1 MNDRLQQFASSFIE
15 STRDYIFVRPE
26 DNLLIMRPNRVH
38 HLNVTGT
45 VMLKALYDRQPLDV
59 EAIVA
64 ELAMRYGVPEER
76 IEEDMEKLLQSLSLL
91 LQDKAGCAPAVKT
104 TPFGSHERRYPVL
117 SEIAVTYR
125 CQNRC
130 FFCYASSPDRGFVVS
145 AQPNGRQVPEMTS
158 DEVKLVLDKIVNQ
171 ARVPTVSFTGGEPT
185 LRDDLPELIA
195 HAKGLGMRVNL
206 ISNGIRCGDAS
217 YVAALAEAGLDSA
230 QISLEAG
237 EAAVHDEVVAH
248 QGAFERTVQ
257 GVRNLRAADI
267 HTHTNTT
274 INQKNRQALP
284 ALIDFL
290 AEMGME
296 YLSMNMVIRTGG
308 AVGVPDINYESIGD
322 LALSLK
328 ARTEERGMRFVWY
341 SPVPYCLFNPA
352 QHGLG
357 SQSCSAADGLLS
369 IAPDGAVLPCS
380 SFEEGIGNLLTE
392 DFATLWNRR
401 TARYWR
407 DKEFLPPGCQECELA
422 HICCGA
428 CPLYWDEQGTFAEI
442 APHMTKTSVWD
453 RLTWN
458 LKRRYLG
465 KVKGVGM

>member
-1 MNDRLQQFASSFIE
+1 MSDRLQQFASSFIE

-26 DNLLIMRPNRVH
+26 DNLLILRPNRVH
-38 HLNVTGT
+38 HLNATAT

-64 ELAMRYGVPEER
+64 ELAERYGVPPQR

-91 LQDKAGCAPAVKT
+91 LQDRAGCAPAVKT
-104 TPFGSHERRYPVL
+104 TPFGSHERKYPVL
-117 SEIAVTYR
+117 SEIALTYR
-125 CQNRC
+125 CQNHC
-130 FFCYASSPDRGFVVS
+130 FFCYASSPDRG
-145 AQPNGRQVPEMTS
+145 RQVPEMTT
-158 DEVKLVLDKIVNQ
+158 EQVKLVLDKIVNQ

-195 HAKGLGMRVNL
+195 HAKKLGMRVNL
-206 ISNGIRCGDAS
+206 ISNGIKCADAG
-217 YVAALAEAGLDSA
+217 YVATLAEAGLDSA
-230 QISLEAG
+230 QISLEGG
-237 EAAVHDEVVAH
+237 EAAVHDAVVARP
-248 QGAFERTVQ
+248 GAFERTVQ
-257 GVRNLRAADI
+257 GVRNLRAAGI

-274 INQKNRQALP
+274 INRKNQHALP
-284 ALIDFL
+284 SLIDFL

-308 AVGVPDINYESIGD
+308 AVGVPDIHYRAIGD
-322 LALSLK
+322 LVLSLK
-328 ARTEERGMRFVWY
+328 ARAEERGMRFVWY

-392 DFATLWNRR
+392 DFAAIWDRR

-407 DKEFLPPGCQECELA
+407 NKEFLPPGCRECELA
-422 HICCGA
+422 QLCCGA

-442 APHMTKTSVWD
+442 APYMARTSFWE
-453 RLTWN
+453 RLTWR

-465 KVKGVGM
+465 RVKGVGMGERIA

>member
-1 MNDRLQQFASSFIE
+1 MTDRLQQFASSFIE

-26 DNLLIMRPNRVH
+26 DNLLILRPNRVH
-38 HLNVTGT
+38 HLNATGT

-59 EAIVA
+59 EAIVT
-64 ELAMRYGVPEER
+64 ELAGRYGVPVER
-76 IEEDMEKLLQSLSLL
+76 VEEDMEKLLQSLSLL
-91 LQDKAGCAPAVKT
+91 LQACPEGRRDRAGCAPAVKT
-104 TPFGSHERRYPVL
+104 TPFCSHERKYPVL
-117 SEIAVTYR
+117 SEIALTYR

-130 FFCYASSPDRGFVVS
+130 FFCYASSPDRG
-145 AQPNGRQVPEMTS
+145 RQVPEMTT
-158 DEVKLVLDKIVNQ
+158 DEVKQVLDKIVDQ
-171 ARVPTVSFTGGEPT
+171 AKTPTVSFTGGEPT
-185 LRDDLPELIA
+185 LRHDLPELIA

-206 ISNGIRCGDAS
+206 ISNGIRCADAS
-217 YVAALAEAGLDSA
+217 YVASLVEVGLDSA

-248 QGAFERTVQ
+248 PGAFERTVQ
-257 GVRNLRAADI
+257 GVRNLRAAGI

-274 INQKNRQALP
+274 INRKNQHALP

-308 AVGVPDINYESIGD
+308 AVGVPDVNYQAIGD

-328 ARTEERGMRFVWY
+328 ARAEERGMRFVWY

-401 TARYWR
+401 TTRYWR
-407 DKEFLPPGCQECELA
+407 NKEFLPPGCQECELA
-422 HICCGA
+422 YICCGA

-442 APHMTKTSVWD
+442 APYMARTSAWEQ
-453 RLTWN
+453 LTWS

-465 KVKGVGM
+465 RVKGVGI